1 MGISI
6 GGGGEKEDLLTEEI
20 RLVWEIQEDA
30 LRDVIGLI
38 DLGISR
44 TRAGKFSDPGL
55 RTLVGGILE
64 ATRQELLHLGG
75 VGGRLESSAER
86 PESAPVAIPAESNIR
101 QVEEIRG
108 AAGRLHS

>member
-1 MGISI
+1 M
-6 GGGGEKEDLLTEEI
+6 TEEI

-55 RTLVGGILE
+55 KTLVGGILE
-64 ATRQELLHLGG
+64 ATRQELLRLGG
-75 VGGRLESSAER
+75 VGGRLEPSAEG
-86 PESAPVAIPAESNIR
+86 APVVIPTEPSIR
-101 QVEEIRG
+101 HVEEIPG
-108 AAGRLHS
+108 AAGRVLS